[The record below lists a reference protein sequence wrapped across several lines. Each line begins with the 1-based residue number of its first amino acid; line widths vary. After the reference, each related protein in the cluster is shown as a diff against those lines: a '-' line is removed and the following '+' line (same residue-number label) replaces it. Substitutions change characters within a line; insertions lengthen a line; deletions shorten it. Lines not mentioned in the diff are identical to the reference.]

1 MISDSIQ
8 ANKTTLC
15 LVPCGTPHD
24 GNLTTERR
32 TMKVMKASL
41 SGIPIV
47 SLAWVDAC
55 LAARQIV
62 APTAEMY
69 VRTLSAK
76 STVLSSPIANQ
87 CNFGVA
93 LLAAALDDT
102 STKSHGLLSRFA
114 VFLAGFSS
122 QNESAFVS
130 LLRSAGAVD
139 VIVNK
144 QTAVSKLKAMSKDET
159 MIVLCGESPTIKLSD
174 ALEREIRSLA
184 SKVLVV
190 GSQWLIDSVSC
201 GFPVDPDFYPPQGGG
216 LVTELWKITT
226 TK

>member
-1 MISDSIQ
+1 
-8 ANKTTLC
+8 
-15 LVPCGTPHD
+15 
-24 GNLTTERR
+24 
-32 TMKVMKASL
+32 MKVMKASL
-41 SGIPIV
+41 IGIPIV

-55 LAARQIV
+55 LDARHIV

-69 VRTLSAK
+69 ARTLSAK
-76 STVLSSPIANQ
+76 STVSSSPLIANQ

-93 LLAAALDDT
+93 LLAAALDDA
-102 STKSHGLLSRFA
+102 STKSHGLLNRFA
-114 VFLAGFSS
+114 VFLVGFSS

-130 LLRSAGAVD
+130 LLLCTGAVD

-159 MIVLCGESPTIKLSD
+159 MIVLCGESSNVKLSD
-174 ALEREIRSLA
+174 AMEREIRSFA

-201 GFPVDPDFYPPQGGG
+201 GFPVDPEFYPPQGGG
-216 LVTELWKITT
+216 LVKELWKITT

>member
-1 MISDSIQ
+1 
-8 ANKTTLC
+8 
-15 LVPCGTPHD
+15 
-24 GNLTTERR
+24 
-32 TMKVMKASL
+32 MKVMKASL
-41 SGIPIV
+41 IGIPIV

-55 LAARQIV
+55 LDARQIV

-69 VRTLSAK
+69 ARTLSAK
-76 STVLSSPIANQ
+76 STVSSSPLIANQ

-93 LLAAALDDT
+93 LLAAALDDA
-102 STKSHGLLSRFA
+102 SAKSHGLLNRFA

-130 LLRSAGAVD
+130 LLRCTGAVD

-159 MIVLCGESPTIKLSD
+159 MIVLCGESSNVKLSD
-174 ALEREIRSLA
+174 TMEREIRSLA

-201 GFPVDPDFYPPQGGG
+201 GFPVNPEFYPPQGGG
-216 LVTELWKITT
+216 LVKELWKITT